1 MGWLQRELVVS
12 SERRGFTLITD
23 EVLRQI
29 PEISHYKV
37 GFLHLFLK
45 HTSCSLTINENSDP
59 DVMMDMEDYFNRYV
73 PEDASYYRHKVEGE
87 DDMPAHIKSTIIGPS
102 LLIPISNGRL
112 SLGVWQGIFLCEH
125 RSIPNKRRIVLT
137 INGQKLN

>member
-12 SERRGFTLITD
+12 SKKRGFTLITD

>member
-1 MGWLQRELVVS
+1 MDWLQRELVVS